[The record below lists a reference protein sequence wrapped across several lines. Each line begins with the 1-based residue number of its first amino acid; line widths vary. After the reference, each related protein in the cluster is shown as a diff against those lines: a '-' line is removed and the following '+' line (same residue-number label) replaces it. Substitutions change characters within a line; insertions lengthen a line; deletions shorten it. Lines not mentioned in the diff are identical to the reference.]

1 MKKGYI
7 VGEYIIVAFFFLIL
21 FVGVIDRVI
30 LVTSEELT
38 LAQDFKSCE
47 SAERIFKEIVD
58 NKQEVGAYGISG
70 ENSTVDYNSTKWLY
84 DNKNLYD
91 YNLDTGRTDQ
101 FQLSYEIK
109 GFDVQSAYSS
119 PRADVE
125 LAGRENPV
133 VQIWLNSSAYNDTIV
148 HNTLGIGAAKNST
161 GPDVNFRLTMV
172 FPNGTKIKSWLGSS
186 SCAYLGPGEE
196 ITIDSSKSYGTL
208 VTYNLN
214 LSDDQ
219 CYQRYIS
226 YTTDTTPHSFW
237 AANWTRYGED
247 FQTINNIQKNN
258 NLIFI
263 RDISFRNEDLD
274 KDYPIYLGND
284 TLVKATWGAPLTN
297 GCEYK
302 RLYKFEANDSFNINQ
317 SVFSEEREVT
327 LTRNFIGEVKIIS
340 E

>member
-21 FVGVIDRVI
+21 FVGVVDRVI

-70 ENSTVDYNSTKWLY
+70 GNSTVDYNSTKWLY
-84 DNKNLYD
+84 DNKDLVD
-91 YNLDTGRTDQ
+91 YNNDTGRTDQ

-119 PRADVE
+119 ELSGLSTNSPRA
-125 LAGRENPV
+125 
-133 VQIWLNSSAYNDTIV
+133 QIWLNSTAGDESLNKV
-148 HNTLGIGAAKNST
+148 HNIIGIAIGGNIAADFKMTLVLPNST
-161 GPDVNFRLTMV
+161 AWNSNEVGVE
-172 FPNGTKIKSWLGSS
+172 SS
-186 SCAYLGPGEE
+186 P
-196 ITIDSSKSYGTL
+196 TIDNAVNYGSLIKFDWSITPAEKD
-208 VTYNLN
+208 VI
-214 LSDDQ
+214 
-219 CYQRYIS
+219 YIG
-226 YTTDTTPHSFW
+226 YTTDTTPHLPW
-237 AANWTRYGED
+237 AANWTRYGEG
-247 FQTINNIQKNN
+247 FQTINDIQKNN

-302 RLYKFEANDSFNINQ
+302 RLYKFEANDSFDINQ